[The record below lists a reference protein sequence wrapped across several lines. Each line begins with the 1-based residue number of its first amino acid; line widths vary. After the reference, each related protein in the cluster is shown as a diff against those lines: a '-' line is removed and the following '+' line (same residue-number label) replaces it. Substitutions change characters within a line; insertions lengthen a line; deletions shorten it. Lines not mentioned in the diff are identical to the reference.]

1 MANENKQHEAR
12 YHKILMELIVLRE
25 HDYDAFMH
33 KLYEALSGE
42 FRGMVHD
49 TSPLDEKV
57 RALSSMIEYF
67 EGLEQYEKCA
77 ELHRMTKEITKPE
90 EE

>member
-1 MANENKQHEAR
+1 MAKKKKAEESG
-12 YHKILMELIVLRE
+12 YHRTLMELIMLRE

-49 TSPLDEKV
+49 ASPIEEKIKALD
-57 RALSSMIEYF
+57 SMIRYF
-67 EGLEQYEKCA
+67 EELEQYEKCA
-77 ELHRMTKEITKPE
+77 ELQRMAKELKPE
-90 EE
+90 